1 MHVNISPR
9 AASDLWGLG
18 KHSLKWQRT
27 THKEFTDT
35 ANAWV
40 SIPGNPFTNFKK
52 AIMFALHSLT
62 ILVKIITWKSTDSFL
77 KSCLFMD
84 NLNAIH
90 MHILVLSNWGFLVCL
105 SLYLSG
111 KLWGKR
117 ERAGGGSGHWLE
129 VGGGSG
135 HCLSHLSTP
144 SLTMASE
151 SCMDRTSVRRS
162 LSSPLRM
169 ARYTGVVTLSSFPEA
184 VDTAS
189 CKTNYAVNL
198 GSIIKNL
205 YQHYIIKVYSI

>member
-9 AASDLWGLG
+9 AARDLWGLG
-18 KHSLKWQRT
+18 KHSLKRQRT
-27 THKEFTDT
+27 KHKEFTNT
-35 ANAWV
+35 TNAWV
-40 SIPGNPFTNFKK
+40 YYTRQTHLQILKK
-52 AIMFALHSLT
+52 AIMFALHSLA
-62 ILVKIITWKSTDSFL
+62 ILVKIITWKTTDSFL

-111 KLWGKR
+111 KLWGQR
-117 ERAGGGSGHWLE
+117 ERAGGGSGHCL
-129 VGGGSG
+129 
-135 HCLSHLSTP
+135 LSHLSTP